1 MKSKKS
7 NTLSHTIEAKSQ
19 AKLRLAR
26 KFVIL
31 IVLYAYLAPIIFAL
45 FGVDDANYRYLDA
58 IGFYLLVVVCILIF
72 GLNQLETFRDKF
84 SLGMIVLSCFL
95 AVIDPRENN
104 VIYKIM
110 FIILGATISIYLI
123 INRKEIMTPSLKSF
137 LVGLL
142 WSIGAVV
149 VLASISVWLGLPE
162 IKSFPPNLLVIVAS
176 VFWSQLALISIVEEV
191 AFRGLIFS
199 LLIMIGWNENNA
211 LITQAI
217 LFWGWH
223 YVDIGTP
230 KVFFVIVPLGT
241 LFMTLIIKKYKMVYM
256 SALMHTLANVFV
268 AILSTFVTYYLF

>member
-1 MKSKKS
+1 MKIKNS
-7 NTLSHTIEAKSQ
+7 NTLSHTIEAKRQ
-19 AKLRLAR
+19 AKLRLGR

-31 IVLYAYLAPIIFAL
+31 IVLYAYLAPIIFEL
-45 FGVDDANYRYLDA
+45 FAVDEANYRYLDA
-58 IGFYLLVVVCILIF
+58 IGFYLLAVVCILIF
-72 GLNQLETFRDKF
+72 GLNQLETLRDKF

-104 VIYKIM
+104 VIYRIM
-110 FIILGATISIYLI
+110 FIILGATISIYLR
-123 INRKEIMTPSLKSF
+123 INRKEIKTPSLKSF
-137 LVGLL
+137 FVGLL

-162 IKSFPPNLLVIVAS
+162 IKSFQPSLLVVVAGE
-176 VFWSQLALISIVEEV
+176 FWSQLALISILEEV

-211 LITQAI
+211 LITQGI
-217 LFWGWH
+217 IFWGWH

-256 SALMHTLANVFV
+256 SATMHTLMNVFV
-268 AILSTFVTYYLF
+268 ALVAMWISQYLK